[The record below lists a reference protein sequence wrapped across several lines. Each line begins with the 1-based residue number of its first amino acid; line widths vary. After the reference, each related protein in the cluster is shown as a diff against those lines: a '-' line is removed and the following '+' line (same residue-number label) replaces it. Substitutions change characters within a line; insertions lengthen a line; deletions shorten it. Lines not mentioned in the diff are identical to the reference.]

1 MGEGPAPEVKN
12 PGPIVRI
19 VLIHA
24 DGSEEVLPPKGQ
36 RIVDFTANCAVVA
49 ARGGNSQ
56 SVTVGFPSSRL
67 PGSHTQRMSSFANQ
81 THPLSA

>member
-1 MGEGPAPEVKN
+1 MKNPKARNYKPPHDFMGEGPAPEVKN

-49 ARGGNSQ
+49 ARGGNS
-56 SVTVGFPSSRL
+56 
-67 PGSHTQRMSSFANQ
+67 
-81 THPLSA
+81 